1 MKSSPKLH
9 VSRVTIEHDT
19 ESGQPVP
26 QTQLIPTINIWKCFS
41 ISIYG
46 EQNCLK
52 SVVLISKHLT
62 LEWWLLAG
70 EYACCLSRL
79 HLKKMTEF
87 LSDTYSTAC
96 VRRARSRYTRLLWSF
111 SNFPKLGWPL
121 LSGKLDWLE
130 WFSLEKLC
138 CWCSYTKG
146 KAYERLHIKTNKQ
159 KPAKWKSVGMQNFS
173 DPFTRVWS
181 VSYLWHTS
189 SVTFSPAWFSG
200 TVLQYRDFVRPYI
213 ESLLWNQ
220 VLDSLNQCRFLES
233 AAVKCSHIEDFDASS
248 MFAAEDSPC
257 DLPSLSCLNPGPPSP
272 CPKSKFWVVKNT

>member
-9 VSRVTIEHDT
+9 ILP
-19 ESGQPVP
+19 ESPP
-26 QTQLIPTINIWKCFS
+26 NMTHNPASSQTQLFPTIYTWKCFS
-41 ISIYG
+41 IPIYG
-46 EQNCLK
+46 EQNGLK

-96 VRRARSRYTRLLWSF
+96 VRRARSHYTRLLWSF

-138 CWCSYTKG
+138 CWCSYTKA
-146 KAYERLHIKTNKQ
+146 KAYERLHIKKNKTKQ
-159 KPAKWKSVGMQNFS
+159 KNSKVEVSGHANPFESLQKGLISVGF
-173 DPFTRVWS
+173 
-181 VSYLWHTS
+181 
-189 SVTFSPAWFSG
+189 VT
-200 TVLQYRDFVRPYI
+200 LI
-213 ESLLWNQ
+213 I
-220 VLDSLNQCRFLES
+220 
-233 AAVKCSHIEDFDASS
+233 SHVF
-248 MFAAEDSPC
+248 
-257 DLPSLSCLNPGPPSP
+257 PSLILWYYTTLFNL
-272 CPKSKFWVVKNT
+272 K

>member
-9 VSRVTIEHDT
+9 MLP
-19 ESGQPVP
+19 ESPP
-26 QTQLIPTINIWKCFS
+26 NMTHSPASSQTQLIPTIYIWKCFS
-41 ISIYG
+41 IPIYG
-46 EQNCLK
+46 EQNGLK

-96 VRRARSRYTRLLWSF
+96 VRRARSHYTRLLWSF

-138 CWCSYTKG
+138 CWCSYTKA
-146 KAYERLHIKTNKQ
+146 KAYERLHIKKKKQ
-159 KPAKWKSVGMQNFS
+159 QSGSQWTCKSFRIPSEGFDQCWICDTHHQSCFPQPGS
-173 DPFTRVWS
+173 LILH
-181 VSYLWHTS
+181 Y
-189 SVTFSPAWFSG
+189 
-200 TVLQYRDFVRPYI
+200 FVQP
-213 ESLLWNQ
+213 
-220 VLDSLNQCRFLES
+220 
-233 AAVKCSHIEDFDASS
+233 
-248 MFAAEDSPC
+248 
-257 DLPSLSCLNPGPPSP
+257 
-272 CPKSKFWVVKNT
+272 